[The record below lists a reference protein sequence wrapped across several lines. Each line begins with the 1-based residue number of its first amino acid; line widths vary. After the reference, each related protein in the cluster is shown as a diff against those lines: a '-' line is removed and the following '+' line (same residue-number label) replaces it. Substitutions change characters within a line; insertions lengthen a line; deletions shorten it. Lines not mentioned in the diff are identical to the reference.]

1 MDDVC
6 GELSAVVCFHLLASW
21 RFSFHICSHHM
32 TLTPLSQLTS
42 LFILSST
49 TYLQPISLATLF
61 KCIVYMKK
69 LAPYYIQTQHD
80 SRFYELKITIPES
93 YPATP
98 PKVRFVS
105 KINMNCVDP
114 NNGEIIYSKVPA
126 TKNWNR
132 NMGMEQV
139 LISLRAE
146 MASGENRRTKQP
158 PEGSTF

>member
-1 MDDVC
+1 MQRLPT
-6 GELSAVVCFHLLASW
+6 GEVVITPRNFKLLEELEHSEKGLGDMSISYGLVNSSDIFMGEW
-21 RFSFHICSHHM
+21 NGG
-32 TLTPLSQLTS
+32 
-42 LFILSST
+42 ILGPHG
-49 TYLQPISLATLF
+49 Q
-61 KCIVYMKK
+61 K
-69 LAPYYIQTQHD
+69 TQHD
-80 SRFYELKITIPES
+80 SRFYELKISIPES

>member
-1 MDDVC
+1 MTRSIGC
-6 GELSAVVCFHLLASW
+6 YLFSRKKSSCFLALFFTHLLSQ
-21 RFSFHICSHHM
+21 SHA
-32 TLTPLSQLTS
+32 LTPS
-42 LFILSST
+42 LNL
-49 TYLQPISLATLF
+49 PLF
-61 KCIVYMKK
+61 KLLLAILLPCSSYTCIHQKIDTNIIRHTIHQK
-69 LAPYYIQTQHD
+69 TQHD
-80 SRFYELKITIPES
+80 SRFYELKISIPES

>member
-1 MDDVC
+1 MHVN
-6 GELSAVVCFHLLASW
+6 
-21 RFSFHICSHHM
+21 
-32 TLTPLSQLTS
+32 Q
-42 LFILSST
+42 
-49 TYLQPISLATLF
+49 
-61 KCIVYMKK
+61 K
-69 LAPYYIQTQHD
+69 LAPYIQTQHD
-80 SRFYELKITIPES
+80 SRFYELKISIPES

>member
-1 MDDVC
+1 M
-6 GELSAVVCFHLLASW
+6 
-21 RFSFHICSHHM
+21 
-32 TLTPLSQLTS
+32 
-42 LFILSST
+42 
-49 TYLQPISLATLF
+49 
-61 KCIVYMKK
+61 
-69 LAPYYIQTQHD
+69 QTQHD
-80 SRFYELKITIPES
+80 SRFYELKISIPES